1 MRVPSLAAKNE
12 KFIVNFCNKQNRLSA
27 GRVVGVELPGD
38 ELPGHELSG
47 HELSGDE
54 LSGG

>member
-27 GRVVGVELPGD
+27 GRVVG
-38 ELPGHELSG
+38 
-47 HELSGDE
+47 DE
-54 LSGG
+54 LSGEELSVDELLGEELSVVQLS